1 MKRIAIT
8 GGIGSGKSTV
18 CRLLAEVGGVAVYDS
33 DTRAREVMNSH
44 PQVVREVS
52 ALFGPEAYG
61 PSGLNRPL
69 VAERVFGNEELLGK
83 LNAIVHPRVVED
95 FEAWVEEQSGNYVVL
110 ESALL
115 FTSPLVGHYD
125 LAVAVDAPVEVRVER
140 CVARDGAEP
149 EQVRLRM
156 ARQMSSE
163 EMCRRAD
170 RVIHNDGNCPLQP
183 QVEELNRFII
193 EQN

>member
-95 FEAWVEEQSGNYVVL
+95 FEAWVEEQSGDYVVL
-110 ESALL
+110 ESAIL

-125 LAVAVDAPVEVRVER
+125 LAVAVDAPVEVRVKR

-170 RVIHNDGNCPLQP
+170 RVIHNDGNCPLLP

-193 EQN
+193 KQK

>member
-1 MKRIAIT
+1 M
-8 GGIGSGKSTV
+8 
-18 CRLLAEVGGVAVYDS
+18 
-33 DTRAREVMNSH
+33 
-44 PQVVREVS
+44 
-52 ALFGPEAYG
+52 
-61 PSGLNRPL
+61 
-69 VAERVFGNEELLGK
+69 
-83 LNAIVHPRVVED
+83 
-95 FEAWVEEQSGNYVVL
+95 VL

-125 LAVAVDAPVEVRVER
+125 LAVAVDAPVEVRVKR

-170 RVIHNDGNCPLQP
+170 RVIHNDGNIPLLP